1 MQNKTNNNAAYY
13 VSIIMVVLFFGC
25 SVQQTHKT
33 LTFFFDG
40 VDKVIF
46 FNSYLT
52 DKDSI
57 RKDAISRRDALLK
70 KNRPDMCVHKPYQ
83 EKRCDQCHTPD
94 KRLLM
99 PMPAL
104 CFKCHKNFNETYAV
118 VHGPVASGNCLNC
131 HNQHSS
137 KNPKL
142 LIRQGQQICLFC
154 HNSSLVFAN
163 KVHRDIEDAE
173 CTLCHSPHG
182 GKSRFM
188 LKDNISRDA
197 NRIALMSDLTYRH
210 LYGQIFCKTPGD
222 INNVTEI
229 YIQDSKG
236 AIVAT
241 AHPDINGK
249 FFLTNLHPDQNYTL
263 KFKNNIPDCKINI
276 LDNTGALLYVI
287 EKNKKGYYV
296 FDKTAYET
304 AHGIINDNHFLED
317 TLVNGSFMNSDVKA
331 NIDQSLAKVPVETKK
346 PETVGSD
353 TVSYRKKLVV
363 YTLLDTATT
372 KENSEGTAAP
382 VVTNTK
388 GKIIVNTIPDN
399 VSTEDVLKAS
409 RATDTLSN
417 NKPVNSKQ
425 HLDSVKYKGK
435 IIVKNI
441 PNGKS
446 TEELMGDNRAI
457 DTVIVKTIDNKKNAL
472 DESSHKSKII
482 VNLSTDTAIA
492 NKVPAAFIPKA
503 INSDVYKISGNTLP
517 KISEEIFQY
526 NNGTTVWVLNDAG
539 KLLGEGKVNNKG
551 DFLLDDVLPYYHIKL
566 PQKDKSVV
574 SRVIYLNDEMELI
587 EIFDMKNIDGHVTYS
602 HNKIRSSVNAFKVRG
617 KIDENSVLLSTINFY
632 RGNISLNATAKDE
645 LNKTVTYLLKN
656 QGFKVFVMGYTD
668 SVVIPGD
675 KLGIAEDRVSEVI
688 DYLILKGV
696 NHIRMT
702 GNVYKK
708 PKQSL
713 EEGNVPASD
722 GINHKY
728 SRVEIYIKDN

>member
-13 VSIIMVVLFFGC
+13 VSIIMFVLFFGC

-83 EKRCDQCHTPD
+83 EKKCDQCHTPD

-154 HNSSLVFAN
+154 HNPSLVFAN

-229 YIQDSKG
+229 YILDSKG
-236 AIVAT
+236 TIVAT
-241 AHPDINGK
+241 AHPDVDGK

-263 KFKNNIPDCKINI
+263 KFKNNVPDCKINI

-287 EKNKKGYYV
+287 EKNKKGYYI

-317 TLVNGSFMNSDVKA
+317 TLVNGSFINSDAKV
-331 NIDQSLAKVPVETKK
+331 NIDQSVSKAIPQIKNTESPGYDTISYKK
-346 PETVGSD
+346 
-353 TVSYRKKLVV
+353 RIVV
-363 YTLLDTATT
+363 YTLLDSATT
-372 KENSEGTAAP
+372 KENSEGVTAP
-382 VVTNTK
+382 VVSNTK
-388 GKIIVNTIPDN
+388 DKIVVNTIPDN
-399 VSTEDVLKAS
+399 VSTEEVLKAN
-409 RATDTLSN
+409 RVVDTSKNTELLN
-417 NKPVNSKQ
+417 NKP
-425 HLDSVKYKGK
+425 HIDSIKYKEK
-435 IIVKNI
+435 FIVKNTHK
-441 PNGKS
+441 GKS

-457 DTVIVKTIDNKKNAL
+457 DTAIAKAL
-472 DESSHKSKII
+472 ARKENIPDETSHKEKVI
-482 VNLSTDTAIA
+482 VNLSTDTVIT
-492 NKVPAAFIPKA
+492 NQLPAASIPKA
-503 INSDVYKISGNTLP
+503 SVRYQVCGKTLP
-517 KISEEIFQY
+517 KISEQIFQY
-526 NNGTTVWVLNDAG
+526 NNGTTVWVLNDSG
-539 KLLGEGKVNNKG
+539 KLLGEGKVNDKG
-551 DFLLDDVLPYYHIKL
+551 NFILDNIPPYYHIRL
-566 PQKDKSVV
+566 PQKDKTVV
-574 SRVIYLNDEMELI
+574 SRIIYLNDKMELI
-587 EIFDMKNIDGHVTYS
+587 EIVDKKNVGGHVIYT
-602 HNKIRSSVNAFKVRG
+602 HKIVKSGPDAIKLKRS
-617 KIDENSVLLSTINFY
+617 L
-632 RGNISLNATAKDE
+632 
-645 LNKTVTYLLKN
+645 
-656 QGFKVFVMGYTD
+656 
-668 SVVIPGD
+668 
-675 KLGIAEDRVSEVI
+675 
-688 DYLILKGV
+688 
-696 NHIRMT
+696 
-702 GNVYKK
+702 
-708 PKQSL
+708 
-713 EEGNVPASD
+713 
-722 GINHKY
+722 
-728 SRVEIYIKDN
+728 